1 MRNILRVWLPAADV
15 ANKQEVEY
23 NIRVRYFKR
32 MIIRFNERQ
41 IEELNRVIIL
51 R

>member
-1 MRNILRVWLPAADV
+1 VWLPAVDF

-23 NIRVRYFKR
+23 NIRARYFKR